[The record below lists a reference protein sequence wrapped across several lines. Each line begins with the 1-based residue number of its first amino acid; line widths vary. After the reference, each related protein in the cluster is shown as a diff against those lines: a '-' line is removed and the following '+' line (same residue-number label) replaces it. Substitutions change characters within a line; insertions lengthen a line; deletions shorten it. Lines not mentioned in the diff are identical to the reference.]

1 MYIYIYK
8 QKTWQTPSFGFE
20 KNRFHTKNTFF
31 VKKTEPYSRELLPA
45 RKLVKRENLIEVT
58 KTLFRAKT

>member
-31 VKKTEPYSRELLPA
+31 VKKTEPYSREL
-45 RKLVKRENLIEVT
+45 VKRENLIEVT

>member
-1 MYIYIYK
+1 MYIYINK

-31 VKKTEPYSRELLPA
+31 VKKTEPYSREL
-45 RKLVKRENLIEVT
+45 VKRENLIEVT